1 MPHALHPQTPLLL
14 SLYGASAHTGA
25 SVFGAFSPFFPY
37 LSNGFL
43 FLPLFPCAHTY
54 TRAHTLLSFYF
65 SQIYTYYVYEDAY
78 RRVSSWVEGGEV
90 GWRGRERGPETRY
103 TTRRGARSGPGRGR
117 AIPSLGSAPHSRV
130 PAPLGGTGGINVH
143 VYVSLP
149 GVYVSLSGPPA
160 QSRYSFDQLTI
171 QPSSLSCDCA

>member
-1 MPHALHPQTPLLL
+1 MDNDFFINTVPIKTHDAPLF
-14 SLYGASAHTGA
+14 SKRE
-25 SVFGAFSPFFPY
+25 VFFFPR
-37 LSNGFL
+37 
-43 FLPLFPCAHTY
+43 AKDIHTY
-54 TRAHTLLSFYF
+54 MHTYMHPCIHAYVHTRQGA
-65 SQIYTYYVYEDAY
+65 
-78 RRVSSWVEGGEV
+78 VEQEL

-143 VYVSLP
+143 VYVSVP